1 MNIFTIFVLCISL
14 ISILL
19 IFIYHLNKLWKLY
32 ITENK
37 DIDTLANL
45 VKKIDLDTVSTAH
58 HSISEELE
66 EKHPNSHVMSVW
78 REFEESLVIR
88 DDHIENTLD
97 ADHFFN
103 ENSLCPSVFT
113 RDLFKGIPNI
123 LVGLGVVFTFVGLVI
138 GLFNLDIGSDNI
150 EALKEG
156 IGSIVNGAKIS
167 FISSIFGIL
176 LSIGFSYKH
185 LHFKTALREK
195 IQKLQNAI
203 DFKYPRTNPEKSLAE
218 MREYARETENHLG
231 ALSETLGDK
240 LQEVVR
246 GMGQEIRAGVESSL
260 SATIGPYMEQIADK
274 AMNSSE
280 NAFEKI
286 VDEFLEKVGKAGEA
300 QQKMILEANKSIQ
313 ESLIAFRQE
322 FTGEVIGLKEV
333 VENLNRSYHFLE
345 NELVDKF
352 DQVIQKLSVAIQE
365 YAKTQTLLDVQTTKQ
380 NDILTNIEGS
390 SAALNEMSTGIK
402 TLIDKF
408 RSQFE
413 ESVRAFNATTRNLET
428 VYDANTAASHQMKT
442 AAENMKE
449 PFDLLQLEYEKTRK
463 ELENS
468 VQKIAEN
475 MNGVL
480 NSYFTQVQQQT
491 TERMTEWN
499 HQTTGFSSAMLD
511 VTNELNTLVGKIQK
525 NVKLVN

>member
-1 MNIFTIFVLCISL
+1 MSL
-14 ISILL
+14 DIILL
-19 IFIYHLNKLWKLY
+19 IVSISTILGLFIFQFVKLRKLFCKEKQDIY
-32 ITENK
+32 TLADLVK
-37 DIDTLANL
+37 DIKLT
-45 VKKIDLDTVSTAH
+45 TVNTDH

-66 EKHPNSHVMSVW
+66 EKHPDSHVMSVW

-123 LVGLGVVFTFVGLVI
+123 LVGLGVFFTFVGLVI
-138 GLFNLDIGSDNI
+138 GLQNLDIGSDDI

-167 FISSIFGIL
+167 FWSSIVGIS
-176 LSIGFSYKH
+176 LSILFSYIH
-185 LHFKTALREK
+185 LHFKTTLREK

-231 ALSETLGDK
+231 ALGETLGDK
-240 LQEVVR
+240 LQQVVR
-246 GMGQEIRAGVESSL
+246 GMGQEIRSGVESSL

-286 VDEFLEKVGKAGEA
+286 VEEFLEKVGKAGEA
-300 QQKMILEANKSIQ
+300 QQKMILEANQSIQ
-313 ESLIAFRQE
+313 ESLIAFRGE
-322 FTGEVIGLKEV
+322 FTNEVIGLKEV

-352 DQVIQKLSVAIQE
+352 DLVIQKLSIALEE
-365 YAKTQTLLDVQTTKQ
+365 YTKTQNLLDAQTTKQ

-390 SAALNEMSTGIK
+390 SAALNQMSTGIK
-402 TLIDKF
+402 SLIDKF
-408 RSQFE
+408 KSQFD
-413 ESVRAFNATTRNLET
+413 ESVRAFNTTTRNLET
-428 VYDANTAASHQMKT
+428 VYDANTEVSRQMKI

-449 PFDLLQLEYEKTRK
+449 PFDLLQLEYDKTRK

-468 VQKIAEN
+468 VQKIAQN
-475 MNGVL
+475 MNDIL

-499 HQTTGFSSAMLD
+499 HQTIGFSTAMLD
-511 VTNELNTLVGKIQK
+511 VTNELNTLVGKIEK